1 MKTRWMTAAIAA
13 TLMLSIVPAQ
23 AGDEGAWFDM
33 ANCSMCVNLT
43 TEEGLLDHMT
53 WENHIIANGA
63 LSFTAVDEDYKDA
76 YARMGKAM
84 EAAGNKLMA
93 GEQLPLCNF
102 CQSYGALMMAGAKM
116 EIVETAGGE
125 IGLITSTDPAVV
137 KKIHAHTQR
146 TIDEFAKMFG
156 GEEAGHEG
164 HGH

>member
-1 MKTRWMTAAIAA
+1 MKLRWMTAAIAA
-13 TLMLSIVPAQ
+13 TLILSFVPAQ

-33 ANCSMCVNLT
+33 ENCSMCKHLT
-43 TEEGLLDHMT
+43 TQEGLLDHMI

-63 LSFTAVDEDYKDA
+63 LSFTKVDPEYKDA
-76 YARMGKAM
+76 YKQMGKDM
-84 EAAGNKLMA
+84 EAVGAKLMA

-102 CQSYGALMMAGAKM
+102 CQSYGGLMMAGAKM
-116 EIVETAGGE
+116 EMIETAGGE
-125 IGLITSTDPAVV
+125 IGLVTSTDPEMV

-146 TIDEFAKMFG
+146 TIDEYAKMFG